1 MDERLFIGAAIIGLI
16 ILVFTIQFT
25 LKVKEILAELPEI
38 SFYEQSVIV
47 DEEPPDI
54 RRLNPYRIY

>member
-1 MDERLFIGAAIIGLI
+1 MDERLFLGMAIIGLI

-25 LKVKEILAELPEI
+25 FKVKEILGGLPEM
-38 SFYEQSVIV
+38 SLYEQSVIV

-54 RRLNPYRIY
+54 RRLNPYRKY